1 MVYPEIVRPKIP
13 ELVLTAIIIVGLG
26 IAYYF
31 PYWYNFNEAKEAMSM
46 VKPDF
51 MLAYGQL
58 TQEVNSTTSHNLTS
72 IEDVNEINSTKMRGA
87 QATDEVNTFFSL
99 IGNIAGS
106 CAYRMNEDVT
116 NVTLAQMCADLMI
129 GYANTLRNFTESN
142 QNITNT
148 ILHG

>member
-1 MVYPEIVRPKIP
+1 MNKLI
-13 ELVLTAIIIVGLG
+13 LTAIIIVGLG
-26 IAYYF
+26 IVYYYL
-31 PYWYNFNEAKEAMSM
+31 YWHNYYGAKEPILM

-51 MLAYGQL
+51 ILAYGQL
-58 TQEVNSTTSHNLTS
+58 TQQANSTTFHNLTP
-72 IEDVNEINSTKMRGA
+72 IEDVNELNSTKMRGA

-106 CAYRMNEDVT
+106 CAYRMNEDAM
-116 NVTLAQMCADLMI
+116 NVTLAQMCADLMV

-142 QNITNT
+142 QNITNA

>member
-1 MVYPEIVRPKIP
+1 VIYSEIVRPKIP

-31 PYWYNFNEAKEAMSM
+31 PYWYNSNESKEAISM

-51 MLAYGQL
+51 MLAYGQP
-58 TQEVNSTTSHNLTS
+58 TQEANPTTSHNFTS
-72 IEDVNEINSTKMRGA
+72 IDDVNEINSIKMRGA

-142 QNITNT
+142 QNTTNT

>member
-1 MVYPEIVRPKIP
+1 MRMNKLI
-13 ELVLTAIIIVGLG
+13 LTAIIIVGLG
-26 IAYYF
+26 IVYYSQ
-31 PYWYNFNEAKEAMSM
+31 YWYNSNEVKESIPVAKSE
-46 VKPDF
+46 F

-72 IEDVNEINSTKMRGA
+72 IEDVNEINSIKMRGA

-106 CAYRMNEDVT
+106 CAYRMDEDIM
-116 NVTLAQMCADLMI
+116 NATLAQMCADLMV

>member
-1 MVYPEIVRPKIP
+1 MNRLI
-13 ELVLTAIIIVGLG
+13 LTAIIIIDLG
-26 IAYYF
+26 IEYYF
-31 PYWYNFNEAKEAMSM
+31 LYWYNYNEAMDSMSK

-58 TQEVNSTTSHNLTS
+58 IQEVNSTTSHNLTS
-72 IEDVNEINSTKMRGA
+72 IEDVNEINSIKMRGA

-106 CAYRMNEDVT
+106 CVYSMNEDVM
-116 NVTLAQMCADLMI
+116 NVTLTQMCADLMI

>member
-1 MVYPEIVRPKIP
+1 MNKLI
-13 ELVLTAIIIVGLG
+13 LTAIIIVGLG
-26 IAYYF
+26 IAYYS
-31 PYWYNFNEAKEAMSM
+31 PYWYNFNEVKETLFM

-51 MLAYGQL
+51 MLVYGQL
-58 TQEVNSTTSHNLTS
+58 SQEVNSTTSNNLTS
-72 IEDVNEINSTKMRGA
+72 IKDVNEINIMKIRGA

-129 GYANTLRNFTESN
+129 GYANTLRNFTETN

>member
-1 MVYPEIVRPKIP
+1 MNKLI
-13 ELVLTAIIIVGLG
+13 LTAIIIVGLG
-26 IAYYF
+26 IAYYSL
-31 PYWYNFNEAKEAMSM
+31 YWDNYYEAKEPILV

-51 MLAYGQL
+51 ILAYGQL

-72 IEDVNEINSTKMRGA
+72 IEDVNELNSTKMRGA

-106 CAYRMNEDVT
+106 CAYRLNEDVM

-142 QNITNT
+142 QNITNA